1 MAQFFARDDAFTYET
16 ISMTMTRTELIEE
29 ISEQTKT
36 SKSKLITKSTDV
48 LAHMLADHYASLN
61 VEVNEPEAKKMPKAK
76 KTTRTCKICGCEKPL
91 DEYGPTHKQV
101 ACKGECLKEYTRQ
114 AIARAKAR
122 ANVAQAEAEA
132 LVRVNALALELAPD
146 SFVGPRVLWS
156 ADERVLFVA

>member
-1 MAQFFARDDAFTYET
+1 MTHAEIAQ
-16 ISMTMTRTELIEE
+16 TMTRTEIIDALASKLE
-29 ISEQTKT
+29 IK
-36 SKSKLITKSTDV
+36 KSKLITRTTADLV
-48 LAHMLADHYASLN
+48 VTLAETFVQAN
-61 VEVNEPEAKKMPKAK
+61 TEKTPRAK